1 MHSVE
6 ELDRKPI
13 CNNMIITKVD
23 PTNFTEIRNF
33 DAEKYRLVREVMPE
47 KIENLI
53 AYVETL
59 RKGQN
64 KKIFMIIDDTMLR
77 RSSRRKYLTL
87 SREYHWGYLEVFV
100 KVEVGEAVKW
110 DASRPANK
118 QVGKRVIEKSLEQL
132 DIVPN
137 KYLLVWDKEDK
148 KLETFEGKIKVP
160 VTEIKPEQKN
170 IDSFNSVLYDCM
182 DLGARKCI
190 GDILK
195 GGAGEGSAVEYLS
208 EFQSTLDS

>member
-1 MHSVE
+1 
-6 ELDRKPI
+6 
-13 CNNMIITKVD
+13 
-23 PTNFTEIRNF
+23 
-33 DAEKYRLVREVMPE
+33 
-47 KIENLI
+47 
-53 AYVETL
+53 
-59 RKGQN
+59 
-64 KKIFMIIDDTMLR
+64 MIIDDTMLR